1 MSKKNQQL
9 EIAER
14 LQLLL
19 LEQFEE
25 LLEKGATE
33 DGGMTPTDRSTLARL
48 LMQNGWSIDPAAL
61 PQGIRDKLS
70 PDVLLPDDEDALDD
84 ELYGHEA

>member
-1 MSKKNQQL
+1 MSKRNKQL

-19 LEQFEE
+19 LEEFEE
-25 LLEKGATE
+25 LLNSSDPES
-33 DGGMTPTDRSTLARL
+33 GMTPTDRSTLARL

-70 PDVLLPDDEDALDD
+70 PDVQLPDDEDALDD
-84 ELYGHEA
+84 ELYGGYEA